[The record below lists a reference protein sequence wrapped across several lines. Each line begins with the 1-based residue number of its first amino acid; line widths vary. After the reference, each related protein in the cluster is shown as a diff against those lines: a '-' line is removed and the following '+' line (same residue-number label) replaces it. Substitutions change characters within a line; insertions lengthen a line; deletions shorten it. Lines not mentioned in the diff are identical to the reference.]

1 LSFMLFRR
9 HEIILDIYINCGN
22 DDIQHKR
29 LVAEPGINALDAL
42 AKVAVIEY
50 TPDES
55 ATRHNGSVVT
65 AINGFRVDRC
75 DFWMYYIFEI
85 DQAGWSLPM
94 CTPDSLLITRDS
106 RVAWRYHNVAE
117 GKDIARYGP
126 LATSNCISK
135 IKRCNRQF

>member
-1 LSFMLFRR
+1 MFFRR

-29 LVAEPGINALDAL
+29 LMAEPGISALDAL
-42 AKVAVIEY
+42 AKVAVIEC

-55 ATRHNGSVVT
+55 ATCHNGAMVT
-65 AINGFRVDRC
+65 AINGFRVDRYN
-75 DFWMYYIFEI
+75 FWMYYIFEN

-94 CTPDSLLITRDS
+94 CTPDLLPIMRDS
-106 RVAWRYHNVAE
+106 RVGWRYHNAAE

-135 IKRCNRQF
+135 IKKCNRQF